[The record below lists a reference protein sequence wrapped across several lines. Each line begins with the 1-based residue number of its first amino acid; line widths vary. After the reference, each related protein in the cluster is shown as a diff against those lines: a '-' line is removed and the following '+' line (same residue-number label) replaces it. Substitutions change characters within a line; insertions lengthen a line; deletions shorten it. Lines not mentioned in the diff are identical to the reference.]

1 MCSSDLVLKRGGH
14 YILEAADGLEGMA
27 IFRFG
32 KIDLVITDLVMP
44 GQEGV
49 TTIHQIREI
58 DPHVPIIAMSG
69 SDAKDSPLEDAMIGG
84 ANMRLTKPF
93 SFDDLLAAVDVFL
106 ELDDEA

>member
-1 MCSSDLVLKRGGH
+1 
-14 YILEAADGLEGMA
+14 
-27 IFRFG
+27 
-32 KIDLVITDLVMP
+32 
-44 GQEGV
+44 
-49 TTIHQIREI
+49 
-58 DPHVPIIAMSG
+58 MSG